1 MKPVVPAAAAP
12 DLAADGASA
21 PTYAR
26 NAVPAPSAP
35 KVTQRLPPKGAL
47 AMPGIGNASASE
59 SAATK
64 GDARDYQRTGVTA
77 PPTQAARSEPNA
89 KLRGVPLGS
98 LAACRSD
105 RLEDDLKQKVL
116 AAVRNR
122 EECESAA
129 GHYRFV
135 ETKNLNAF
143 LMWIERAPGR
153 AEGDRCAELSFALK
167 CLSGGAR

>member
-1 MKPVVPAAAAP
+1 
-12 DLAADGASA
+12 
-21 PTYAR
+21 
-26 NAVPAPSAP
+26 
-35 KVTQRLPPKGAL
+35 
-47 AMPGIGNASASE
+47 MPGISTASARD
-59 SAATK
+59 SAAEVAPR
-64 GDARDYQRTGVTA
+64 GGYDRPGVKA
-77 PPTQAARSEPNA
+77 PPAQAGRSEPNS

-98 LAACRSD
+98 LAACRTD

-129 GHYRFV
+129 GRYRFV

-153 AEGDRCAELSFALK
+153 AEGDRCAELSFALA
-167 CLSGGAR
+167 CLRGGAR